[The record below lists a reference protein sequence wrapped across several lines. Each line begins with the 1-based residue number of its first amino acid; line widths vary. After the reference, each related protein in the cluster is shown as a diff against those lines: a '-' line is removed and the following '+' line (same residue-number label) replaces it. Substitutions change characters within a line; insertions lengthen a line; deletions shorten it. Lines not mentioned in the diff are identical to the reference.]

1 MSGFKFGLQRV
12 LDLRADRERDCALAL
27 VAAQGQ
33 ADAARDAVH
42 ALEALR
48 DEAHTRERVAG
59 TVGQLR
65 QLAYVREQVERRV
78 ELAAVARAAADQ
90 QVERSQ
96 QVLARAF
103 QERRVLDRLRDKQ
116 LDAHRAGEV
125 ALDRQTMD
133 DIALARFGRAATE

>member
-27 VAAQGQ
+27 VAAQDQ

-78 ELAAVARAAADQ
+78 
-90 QVERSQ
+90 
-96 QVLARAF
+96 
-103 QERRVLDRLRDKQ
+103 LDRLRDKQ